1 MSGKEAASD
10 NDQTEATTE
19 ASSESTTETTE
30 EGSEYNQLLSE
41 GRYDEVINQIVTL
54 SETADLPDAMKEQY
68 SQILQ
73 QALEAQYSDF
83 ESKVADSRNSNDYD
97 AVFSQI
103 AEEEDMY
110 NQPAV
115 QQSGVSVYRYAEA
128 YR

>member
-1 MSGKEAASD
+1 MTRQKLR
-10 NDQTEATTE
+10 QRLLQRVQQKRQKK
-19 ASSESTTETTE
+19 
-30 EGSEYNQLLSE
+30 GSEYNQLLSE

-103 AEEEDMY
+103 AEERGY
-110 NQPAV
+110 V
-115 QQSGVSVYRYAEA
+115 
-128 YR
+128 